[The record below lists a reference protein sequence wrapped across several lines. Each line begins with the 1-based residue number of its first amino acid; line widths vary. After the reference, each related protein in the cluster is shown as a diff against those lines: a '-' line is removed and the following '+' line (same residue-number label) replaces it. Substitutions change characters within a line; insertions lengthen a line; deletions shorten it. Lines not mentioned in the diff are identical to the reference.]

1 MKKYGVMVIGCG
13 HIGCQHLENIYYRE
27 NIQIV
32 ATIDSNVQNAEI
44 AARKYNSL
52 EYSDDYMKF
61 LDDERVDI
69 VIIATYTSS
78 HLPILKDCVAH
89 GKHVLCEKPIA
100 TSLKDGE
107 EFVNVVK
114 SAKTKVLVAHI
125 LRHNKSYI
133 KIGEMIKNGEIGELK
148 AVRMVQNHHA
158 LESNRFRHLLAD
170 CSPVLDCGVHYIDV
184 VQWFTGSRVCEVSGV
199 GTKFDENAPNYDY
212 TMMTFRMENGTVGY
226 YEAGW
231 NMSIKSQNMKEFIGT
246 KGRISLV
253 LQEMRSGDRE
263 EGDLI
268 TLYNSEKGEYKIIN
282 NDSQYKDMYGQVCT
296 LIDMIEND
304 TEGNPTIDSVFSAY
318 KIACLAQ
325 QAIMENRIIK
335 ID

>member
-32 ATIDSNVQNAEI
+32 ATVDHDQSNAEL
-44 AARKYNSL
+44 AARKYGAL
-52 EYSDDYMKF
+52 EFSTDYQKF
-61 LDDERVDI
+61 LKDDRVDI

-78 HLPILKDCVAH
+78 HLPILKDCVAN

-100 TSLKDGE
+100 TNLKDGQ

-114 SAKTKVLVAHI
+114 NAKTKVLVAHI

-133 KIGEMIKNGEIGELK
+133 KIGEMIKDGVIGKLK
-148 AVRMVQNHHA
+148 AVRMVQNHHS
-158 LESNRFRHLLAD
+158 LESNRFSNLLKD

-184 VQWFTGSRVCEVSGV
+184 MQWFTGSKIVEVSGI
-199 GTKFDENAPNYDY
+199 GTKIEENAPNYDY
-212 TMMTFRMENGTVGY
+212 TMMTFRMENGCVGY

-231 NMSIKSQNMKEFIGT
+231 NMSIESQNMKEFIGT

-253 LQEMRSGDRE
+253 LKEMRANDRE

-268 TLYNSEKGEYKIIN
+268 SLYDSEKGEYKIIN
-282 NDSQYKDMYGQVCT
+282 YDSQYKDMYGQLCT

-304 TEGNPTIDSVFSAY
+304 TEGNPTIDSVFSAF

-325 QAIMENRIIK
+325 QAIEEKRIIK

>member
-13 HIGCQHLENIYYRE
+13 HIGCQHLKNIYYRE
-27 NIQIV
+27 NIEII
-32 ATIDSNVQNAEI
+32 ATIDSNIENASL
-44 AARKYNSL
+44 AARKYNAI
-52 EYSDDYMKF
+52 EFSDDYKKY
-61 LDDERVDI
+61 LTDDRVDI
-69 VIIATYTSS
+69 VIIATYTST
-78 HLPILKDCVAH
+78 HLQLLKECVAN

-100 TSLKDGE
+100 SNLADGK

-114 SAKTKVLVAHI
+114 NAKTKVLVAHI

-133 KIGEMIKNGEIGELK
+133 KIREMIRDGVIGELK
-148 AVRMVQNHHA
+148 AVRMVQNHHS
-158 LESNRFRHLLAD
+158 LENERFSNLLKD

-184 VQWFTGSRVCEVSGV
+184 MQWFTDSKICEVSGV
-199 GTKFDENAPNYDY
+199 GTKIQDGAPNLDY
-212 TMMTFRMENGTVGY
+212 TLMTFRMENGCVGY

-231 NMSIKSQNMKEFIGT
+231 NRNIESQNMKEFIGT

-253 LQEMRSGDRE
+253 LKEMRTSDKE

-268 TLYNSEKGEYKIIN
+268 ALYDSEKGEYKIIN

-304 TEGNPTIDSVFSAY
+304 TEGNPTIENVFSAF
-318 KIACLAQ
+318 KVACLAQ
-325 QAIMENRIIK
+325 EAIEKNIIIRIN
-335 ID
+335 